1 MRRTVVIVAVAV
13 LALVVGLK
21 FIPWLT
27 TKQDIL
33 LSSPTSPPLFGGQTE
48 VPLAPGHQVC
58 VTPVDLAPNYHSAH
72 FMVNG
77 PAQLDLTISAPGY
90 SSTTPATSTGGQV
103 VAVPLP
109 RLPRSANGTAC
120 IRNAGA
126 RPFSVAGNV
135 EPRTQSF
142 PSTVLDG
149 KAIPG
154 DVPFSFWHG
163 KRESRAAALLD
174 AIPRMAVFKPLGSRF
189 FWLLLPLVL
198 LAVPALVIAALVLGL
213 RPCTETPAP
222 AAATPPRSDP
232 RPRPGT
238 AARP

>member
-1 MRRTVVIVAVAV
+1 MRRAVVIVSVAV

-21 FIPWLT
+21 FVPWLT
-27 TKQDIL
+27 TKQDVL
-33 LSSPTSPPLFGGQTE
+33 LSSPTSTPLFGGQTE

-58 VTPVDLAPNYHSAH
+58 VKPVDLAPNYHSAH
-72 FMVNG
+72 FLVNG
-77 PAQLDLTISAPGY
+77 PAQIALTISAPGY
-90 SSTTPATSTGGQV
+90 SSTVPATSTGGPV
-103 VAVPLP
+103 VAVPL
-109 RLPRSANGTAC
+109 RKLPRSADGMAC

-142 PSTVLDG
+142 PSTILDG

-163 KRESRAAALLD
+163 RPESRAAALLD
-174 AIPRMAVFKPLGSRF
+174 AIPRMNIFKPLGERF

-198 LAVPALVIAALVLGL
+198 LAVPALVIAALAVGL
-213 RPCTETPAP
+213 RD
-222 AAATPPRSDP
+222 S
-232 RPRPGT
+232 G
-238 AARP
+238 